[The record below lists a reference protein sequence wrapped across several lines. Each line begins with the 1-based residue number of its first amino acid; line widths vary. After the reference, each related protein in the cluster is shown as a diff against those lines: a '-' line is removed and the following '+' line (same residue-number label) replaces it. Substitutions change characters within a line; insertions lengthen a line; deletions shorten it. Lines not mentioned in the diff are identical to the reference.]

1 MHLTKANT
9 ITNFIKTYHVLP
21 QNYWYLVDIHTY
33 IVKYLP
39 IRRIF
44 LFNLQELFV
53 YSSVTS
59 LHSNKFRDVLFR
71 NILNTGI
78 KD

>member
-21 QNYWYLVDIHTY
+21 QNCWYLVDIQTY
-33 IVKYLP
+33 LVKYLP

-44 LFNLQELFV
+44 LFNLQDLFI
-53 YSSVTS
+53 YSPVTS
-59 LHSNKFRDVLFR
+59 LLSNKFRDVLFR
-71 NILNTGI
+71 NMLNTDI

>member
-1 MHLTKANT
+1 MFYHKTIGVLLT
-9 ITNFIKTYHVLP
+9 
-21 QNYWYLVDIHTY
+21 DIHTY

-44 LFNLQELFV
+44 FNLQDLFV
-53 YSSVTS
+53 YSPVTS